1 MFWVKVQKVIKS
13 VTLNVIHHGLL
24 ITYKIVASRQTIK
37 LSLSEYVDI
46 QKKKRKEKA
55 VNWSFE

>member
-13 VTLNVIHHGLL
+13 VTLNVIHHGLQ
-24 ITYKIVASRQTIK
+24 ITYKIVASWQTIK

-46 QKKKRKEKA
+46 PKKKKEKA
-55 VNWSFE
+55 FNWSFE